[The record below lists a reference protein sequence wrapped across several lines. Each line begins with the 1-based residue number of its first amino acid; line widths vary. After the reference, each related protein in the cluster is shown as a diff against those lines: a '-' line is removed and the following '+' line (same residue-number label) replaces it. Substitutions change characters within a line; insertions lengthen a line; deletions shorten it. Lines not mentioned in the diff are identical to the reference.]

1 MQATKLHFHHAAERS
16 KKSKGDNYCT
26 NSAAS
31 GHGLP
36 VNPGG
41 RSAQGNGRKVRTEM
55 NEIMLTQK

>member
-1 MQATKLHFHHAAERS
+1 LHFHHAAERS

-55 NEIMLTQK
+55 NEIMSTQK